1 MIREG
6 EYGSLNLFYKDL
18 FIGSYALSEKRTYER
33 YKYQGEH
40 LLIDTMK
47 QNGFLNL
54 ERQEFTYTHF
64 IDYIYERKSK
74 KETIWRTDYELFL
87 SCVFALIKLNILDED
102 DCVFIMPKKRL
113 KNK

>member
-6 EYGSLNLFYKDL
+6 NNGSLNLFYKDL

-40 LLIDTMK
+40 LLIDTMQ

-54 ERQEFTYTHF
+54 ERQAFTYKHF
-64 IDYIYERKSK
+64 IDCICERKRK
-74 KETIWRTDYELFL
+74 KENIWRSDYELFL
-87 SCVFALIKLNILDED
+87 SSIFALIKLNILDED
-102 DCVFIMPKKRL
+102 DCIFIMPKKR
-113 KNK
+113 NPRT